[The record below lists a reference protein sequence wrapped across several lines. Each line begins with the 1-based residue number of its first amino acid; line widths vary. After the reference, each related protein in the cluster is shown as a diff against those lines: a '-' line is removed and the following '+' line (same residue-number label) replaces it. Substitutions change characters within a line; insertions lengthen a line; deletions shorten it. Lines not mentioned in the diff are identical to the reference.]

1 VAVSHPY
8 VCLPATRM
16 GVLRRGCI
24 DVPPSL
30 SARALF
36 RSGVRGAGSCSRSDS
51 RSFPRPERS
60 SLRRRGVTPFLARW
74 LGSTTYDR
82 STSSSPWNRPSSTRT
97 EIDSTSTR
105 SAMPALPN
113 KTRHDR
119 CPTTLHGE
127 RSGESTSPADQLHSS
142 AYASTWDGVRGV
154 KYRKH

>member
-16 GVLRRGCI
+16 GVRRGCI

-36 RSGVRGAGSCSRSDS
+36 RSGVRGAGSCSRSDT
-51 RSFPRPERS
+51 RSFPPSERS
-60 SLRRRGVTPFLARW
+60 SLRRRGVALALARLDNMRSQHI
-74 LGSTTYDR
+74 LGSVEPPF
-82 STSSSPWNRPSSTRT
+82 STEI

-127 RSGESTSPADQLHSS
+127 RCGESPSPADQLHSS